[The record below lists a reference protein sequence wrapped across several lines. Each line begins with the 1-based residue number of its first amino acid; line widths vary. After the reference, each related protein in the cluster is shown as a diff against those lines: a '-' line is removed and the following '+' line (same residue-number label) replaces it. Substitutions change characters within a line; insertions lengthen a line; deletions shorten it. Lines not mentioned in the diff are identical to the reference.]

1 MPAKVL
7 PSEAR
12 PRRRERWAGG
22 ERGCASSRAA
32 AVCAQANVRLYNS
45 CRAHLVLLVELES
58 KIKRLEY
65 EKGVLLA
72 RRQGTALP
80 PLPAQA
86 SGAGKRAAQR
96 RGGAVGE
103 ALTSRPSVVRVL
115 S

>member
-12 PRRRERWAGG
+12 PRRRERRAGG
-22 ERGCASSRAA
+22 ERGGASSHAA

-65 EKGVLLA
+65 SRGA
-72 RRQGTALP
+72 RGRRCRPCRRRPRARASGCAATRRSGRGSAHITAL
-80 PLPAQA
+80 
-86 SGAGKRAAQR
+86 GR
-96 RGGAVGE
+96 E
-103 ALTSRPSVVRVL
+103 Y
-115 S
+115 

>member
-12 PRRRERWAGG
+12 PRRRERRAGG
-22 ERGCASSRAA
+22 ERGGASSRAA

-58 KIKRLEY
+58 KIKRLEC

-86 SGAGKRAAQR
+86 SGAGKRVRSDAAER
-96 RGGAVGE
+96 SGKRSHHGPR
-103 ALTSRPSVVRVL
+103 S
-115 S
+115 